1 MHVKRGCSICAR
13 LTKVC
18 HRIRHAI
25 RHHHNTLCFKCI
37 SYHVTDVTDVTV
49 YFLFYMRIA
58 YYPRDC
64 TNSIT
69 MLLKEL
75 QGCKVNSAIIL
86 LVGARFARPKIV
98 YVAYYSQDRDRW
110 FGQASPTTVK
120 LRKNI
125 YRKAYPNASPSS
137 SNEYLPDCNSSSLAY
152 LEGSPLS
159 FLYKIINRLSFTF
172 MLIISSFQSTISLY
186 IS

>member
-1 MHVKRGCSICAR
+1 MCKIDKSLSPYPSPSQHVVIQVYKLPCDRCDGCDS
-13 LTKVC
+13 L
-18 HRIRHAI
+18 
-25 RHHHNTLCFKCI
+25 F
-37 SYHVTDVTDVTV
+37 S
-49 YFLFYMRIA
+49 FYMRIA

-120 LRKNI
+120 LRKNT

>member
-1 MHVKRGCSICAR
+1 M
-13 LTKVC
+13 
-18 HRIRHAI
+18 
-25 RHHHNTLCFKCI
+25 
-37 SYHVTDVTDVTV
+37 TDVTDVTV

-110 FGQASPTTVK
+110 FGQANPAPTVDD
-120 LRKNI
+120 L
-125 YRKAYPNASPSS
+125 
-137 SNEYLPDCNSSSLAY
+137 
-152 LEGSPLS
+152 
-159 FLYKIINRLSFTF
+159 
-172 MLIISSFQSTISLY
+172 
-186 IS
+186 

>member
-25 RHHHNTLCFKCI
+25 RHHRNTLWFKCI

-120 LRKNI
+120 LRKTSTVKHI
-125 YRKAYPNASPSS
+125 LMPHQV
-137 SNEYLPDCNSSSLAY
+137 LPTDICPTAILVPWRIWKGHRFHSCT
-152 LEGSPLS
+152 
-159 FLYKIINRLSFTF
+159 K
-172 MLIISSFQSTISLY
+172 
-186 IS
+186 

>member
-1 MHVKRGCSICAR
+1 MCKIDKSLSPYPSPSQHVVIQVYKLPCDRCDGCDS
-13 LTKVC
+13 LFSF
-18 HRIRHAI
+18 
-25 RHHHNTLCFKCI
+25 LYEDCI
-37 SYHVTDVTDVTV
+37 LST
-49 YFLFYMRIA
+49 
-58 YYPRDC
+58 DC

-120 LRKNI
+120 LRKNT

>member
-1 MHVKRGCSICAR
+1 
-13 LTKVC
+13 
-18 HRIRHAI
+18 
-25 RHHHNTLCFKCI
+25 
-37 SYHVTDVTDVTV
+37 
-49 YFLFYMRIA
+49 MRIA

-159 FLYKIINRLSFTF
+159 FLYKIIN
-172 MLIISSFQSTISLY
+172 LY
-186 IS
+186 PLPHAYYIFLPEYHILVYLMTTRTKNYNNRTYKYQKRIDAKTMFYKTRREN

>member
-1 MHVKRGCSICAR
+1 MCKIDKSLSPYPSPSQHVVIQVYKLPCDRCDGCDS
-13 LTKVC
+13 
-18 HRIRHAI
+18 
-25 RHHHNTLCFKCI
+25 
-37 SYHVTDVTDVTV
+37 
-49 YFLFYMRIA
+49 LF
-58 YYPRDC
+58 
-64 TNSIT
+64 SF
-69 MLLKEL
+69 
-75 QGCKVNSAIIL
+75 
-86 LVGARFARPKIV
+86 VGARFARPKIV

-120 LRKNI
+120 LRKNT

>member
-1 MHVKRGCSICAR
+1 MCKINKSLSPYPSRYPSPSQHVVIQVYKLPCDRCDGCDS
-13 LTKVC
+13 L
-18 HRIRHAI
+18 
-25 RHHHNTLCFKCI
+25 F
-37 SYHVTDVTDVTV
+37 S
-49 YFLFYMRIA
+49 FYMRIA

-137 SNEYLPDCNSSSLAY
+137 SNGYLPDCNSSSLAY

-159 FLYKIINRLSFTF
+159 FLYKIINRLS
-172 MLIISSFQSTISLY
+172 LPSCLLYLPSRVPYPCISHDNSY
-186 IS
+186 

>member
-1 MHVKRGCSICAR
+1 MCKINKSLSPYPSRYPSPSQHVVIQVYK
-13 LTKVC
+13 L
-18 HRIRHAI
+18 
-25 RHHHNTLCFKCI
+25 
-37 SYHVTDVTDVTV
+37 HVTDVTDVTV

-98 YVAYYSQDRDRW
+98 YVAYYSQR
-110 FGQASPTTVK
+110 S
-120 LRKNI
+120 
-125 YRKAYPNASPSS
+125 
-137 SNEYLPDCNSSSLAY
+137 
-152 LEGSPLS
+152 
-159 FLYKIINRLSFTF
+159 
-172 MLIISSFQSTISLY
+172 
-186 IS
+186 

>member
-1 MHVKRGCSICAR
+1 M
-13 LTKVC
+13 
-18 HRIRHAI
+18 
-25 RHHHNTLCFKCI
+25 
-37 SYHVTDVTDVTV
+37 TV

-159 FLYKIINRLSFTF
+159 FLYKIINRLS
-172 MLIISSFQSTISLY
+172 LPSCLLYLPSRVPYPCISHDNSY
-186 IS
+186 

>member
-1 MHVKRGCSICAR
+1 MCKINKSLSPYPSRYPSPSQHVVIQVYKLPCDRCDGCDS
-13 LTKVC
+13 L
-18 HRIRHAI
+18 
-25 RHHHNTLCFKCI
+25 F
-37 SYHVTDVTDVTV
+37 S
-49 YFLFYMRIA
+49 FYMRIA

-120 LRKNI
+120 LRKTSTVKHI
-125 YRKAYPNASPSS
+125 LMPHQV
-137 SNEYLPDCNSSSLAY
+137 LPTDICPTAILVPWRIWKGHRFHSCT
-152 LEGSPLS
+152 
-159 FLYKIINRLSFTF
+159 K
-172 MLIISSFQSTISLY
+172 
-186 IS
+186 